1 MERLTSPIRDLR
13 QRPGFPSPGGRAAT
27 EDEGQRLLE
36 DRGASRVS
44 DKNPAGR
51 LPYAPENEP
60 DSPSSAGRDR
70 AEGCAEDPALSAEQH
85 HDSQVNTGRGAAQR
99 AGSAEAPVE
108 PRNSRRREVSLDV
121 RLTVADRDAIRHRG
135 RKDDPLYRARRTL
148 HTGAGL
154 LTDKQQTRLQELF
167 VLEEHVPVEAT
178 WGIYQR
184 MIAAYREKDRSLG
197 RAAMEALIDA
207 VSQDV
212 PAGLDELRKLGRTL
226 KARATDVLAY
236 FERPGT
242 SNGPTEA
249 INGRLEHLRGSA
261 LGFRNLTNYIAR
273 SLLESGGFRP
283 QLHPHL

>member
-121 RLTVADRDAIRHRG
+121 RLTVADRDAIRHRAHVLSVKPSAWARAVMLDALDSRSSKVAQLESNAG
-135 RKDDPLYRARRTL
+135 VKETAPTSLAPAVEQLRRVGVNLNQALRKGAAVDD
-148 HTGAGL
+148 GL
-154 LTDKQQTRLQELF
+154 LHAVMVAVDEVR
-167 VLEEHVPVEAT
+167 A
-178 WGIYQR
+178 
-184 MIAAYREKDRSLG
+184 SLG
-197 RAAMEALIDA
+197 D
-207 VSQDV
+207 
-212 PAGLDELRKLGRTL
+212 RT
-226 KARATDVLAY
+226 
-236 FERPGT
+236 
-242 SNGPTEA
+242 
-249 INGRLEHLRGSA
+249 
-261 LGFRNLTNYIAR
+261 R
-273 SLLESGGFRP
+273 S
-283 QLHPHL
+283 

>member
-121 RLTVADRDAIRHRG
+121 RLTVADRDAIRHRAHVLSVKPSAWARAVMLDALDSRSAKVAQLESNAG
-135 RKDDPLYRARRTL
+135 TKEAAPTSLVPAVEQLRRVGVNLNQALRKGAAVDD
-148 HTGAGL
+148 GL
-154 LTDKQQTRLQELF
+154 LHEVMVAVDEVR
-167 VLEEHVPVEAT
+167 A
-178 WGIYQR
+178 
-184 MIAAYREKDRSLG
+184 SLG
-197 RAAMEALIDA
+197 D
-207 VSQDV
+207 
-212 PAGLDELRKLGRTL
+212 RT
-226 KARATDVLAY
+226 RT
-236 FERPGT
+236 
-242 SNGPTEA
+242 
-249 INGRLEHLRGSA
+249 
-261 LGFRNLTNYIAR
+261 
-273 SLLESGGFRP
+273 
-283 QLHPHL
+283 

>member
-121 RLTVADRDAIRHRG
+121 RLTVADRDAIRR
-135 RKDDPLYRARRTL
+135 RAHVLSVKPSAWARAVMLDALDSRSSKVDQL
-148 HTGAGL
+148 ENNAGL
-154 LTDKQQTRLQELF
+154 KEAAFTSLA
-167 VLEEHVPVEAT
+167 PAVEQLRRVGVNLNQALRK
-178 WGIYQR
+178 G
-184 MIAAYREKDRSLG
+184 AAVDDSLLHAVMVAVDEMRASLG
-197 RAAMEALIDA
+197 D
-207 VSQDV
+207 
-212 PAGLDELRKLGRTL
+212 RT
-226 KARATDVLAY
+226 RV
-236 FERPGT
+236 
-242 SNGPTEA
+242 
-249 INGRLEHLRGSA
+249 
-261 LGFRNLTNYIAR
+261 
-273 SLLESGGFRP
+273 
-283 QLHPHL
+283 